1 MVEKEKIRTLSNAAN
16 ASGNGIPMD
25 VSATALKADF
35 IRSFS
40 ESSLKS
46 NETKVTRDHEIIDLY
61 STIVG

>member
-1 MVEKEKIRTLSNAAN
+1 MTEKRIRTLSNAAY
-16 ASGNGIPMD
+16 ASGNGIPKAISTT
-25 VSATALKADF
+25 VLKADF